1 MGSDM
6 ILAAE
11 SGGSGAFNVLL
22 LLAIPLV
29 FYFLLIRPQSKRR
42 KEQMQMQNDIQPGAR
57 VLTTSGMRATVVDID
72 DDGLVLEI
80 ADGVEV
86 RFVKQTVMQV
96 LKDDEPDEIDDEL
109 DEDDDDEQDDD
120 AVDLSKDGA
129 EVDLSKDGDTRV
141 EDTAADE
148 DGEPAS
154 EPKGK
159 TKVKAADKPS
169 A

>member
-86 RFVKQTVMQV
+86 RFVKQAVMQV

-109 DEDDDDEQDDD
+109 DEDDDDQDDD

>member
-86 RFVKQTVMQV
+86 RFVKQAVMQV